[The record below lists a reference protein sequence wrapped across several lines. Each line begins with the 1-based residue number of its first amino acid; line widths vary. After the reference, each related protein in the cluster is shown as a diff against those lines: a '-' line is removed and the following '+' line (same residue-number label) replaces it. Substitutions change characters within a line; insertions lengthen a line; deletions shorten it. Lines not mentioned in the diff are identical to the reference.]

1 MQKLTRLQSA
11 AFIVAATAVLM
22 TGCGESAPN
31 INDSIKSLKGYYLN
45 SPPNTGWEI
54 MRITA
59 ENDQKLIVDMRVIS
73 ESDLNKIASVS
84 RMQQFAIAKLGCP
97 ITSDDLRN
105 KIGKNTEVW
114 IRLNSDTEVL
124 TLSICP
130 H

>member
-1 MQKLTRLQSA
+1 LQKLTRLQSA